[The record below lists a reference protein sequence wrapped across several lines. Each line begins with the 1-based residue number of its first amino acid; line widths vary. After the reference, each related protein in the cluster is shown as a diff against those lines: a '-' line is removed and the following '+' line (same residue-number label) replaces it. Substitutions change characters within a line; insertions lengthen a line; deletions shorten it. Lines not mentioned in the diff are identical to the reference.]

1 MLPDASLLISALVLG
16 LLGSGHCLGMCGGF
30 ISALAL
36 TLPREHS
43 HQRHALLLSY
53 NLGRLMSYGL
63 AGTLAGLLGWILV
76 STPLAITVRSVAA
89 ILLILMGLYLSGW
102 WSGLRH
108 IEKIGQGLWGKLQ
121 PIIQRLLPMNTHP
134 KALLLGLL
142 WGWLPC
148 GLVYSTLLW
157 AATQGNALHSLW
169 LMLAFGLGTTPV
181 LLVTGLAAKQM
192 EQLLKKQSIRQL
204 GGSLIILLGLWS
216 LIGTQYHS
224 LMGHHG

>member
-1 MLPDASLLISALVLG
+1 MLPDASLLISALLLG

-30 ISALAL
+30 MSALAL
-36 TLPREHS
+36 TLPHEQS
-43 HQRHALLLSY
+43 HQRHTLLLSY

-63 AGTLAGLLGWILV
+63 AGTLAGLLGWVLV
-76 STPLAITVRSVAA
+76 STPLAIIVRSVAA
-89 ILLILMGLYLSGW
+89 LLLILMGLYLSGW

-108 IEKIGQGLWGKLQ
+108 IEKIGQGLWKKLQ
-121 PIIQRLLPMNTHP
+121 PITQRLLPMNTHP
-134 KALLLGLL
+134 RALLLGLL

-181 LLVTGLAAKQM
+181 LFVTGLAAKQM
-192 EQLLKKQSIRQL
+192 ELLLKKQSIRQL
-204 GGSLIILLGLWS
+204 GGALIILLGLWS
-216 LIGTQYHS
+216 LLGTQYHS